1 MTIRTTWTSEQVEA
15 LSPDAASLKAARKLL
30 NKAKWSALGR
40 SDVAVWGQ
48 CQGSGKKPY
57 LTRADLRSDIAFK
70 CSCPSR
76 KFPCKHALAMML
88 LLAQD
93 ASDFSESDAPDWVQ
107 EWLDARAE
115 RQEKKVAKA
124 QEAAKPVDKAA
135 QAKRI
140 EAREKKVLAGLNEL
154 ELWLHDT
161 MRTGL
166 MALSQ
171 RPYSY
176 FDGIAA
182 RLVDAQAKG
191 LANRVRALAHFSLS
205 DPEQAQHALVQLG
218 HLQLLIRSYRQQASL
233 PAAVRADVRRA
244 VGWTDDQK
252 ALAAQEGVVDRW
264 LVLGQTL
271 RYEDNLRVLQTWF
284 WGRHSKQVALDL
296 QFAFGERPFTTVWQ
310 LGTAFEAEA
319 VFFPSNYPQRALFKK
334 EESKEVDKEGARQ
347 ITAISASELE
357 QVCHYEDFASM
368 LAAYGAALAR
378 HCWLEQFPIVLQ
390 TITPYV
396 IDDALVLADGTGSS
410 LPVALKDKQQWQL
423 LALSGGYPLT
433 LVATWDGQRLHILAA
448 WQEERLTVWTS

>member
-1 MTIRTTWTSEQVEA
+1 MWTSEQVEA

-30 NKAKWSALGR
+30 NTSKWSALGQNAE
-40 SDVAVWGQ
+40 AVWGQ

-93 ASDFSESDAPDWVQ
+93 ASDFPEGAAPEWVQ
-107 EWLDARAE
+107 EWLDSRAE
-115 RQEKKVAKA
+115 RQEKKAAKA
-124 QEAAKPVDKAA
+124 SQAAKPVDKAA
-135 QAKRI
+135 QAKRV

-154 ELWLHDT
+154 ELWLHDS

-171 RPYSY
+171 RPYGY

-191 LANRVRALAHFSLS
+191 LANRVRALARFSLS
-205 DPEQAQHALVQLG
+205 DPEQAQQALVQLG

-233 PAAVRADVRRA
+233 PEAVRADVRRA
-244 VGWTDDQK
+244 VGWSDDQK
-252 ALAAQEGVVDRW
+252 VLAEQEGVVDSW

-284 WGRHSKQVALDL
+284 WGKHSKQVALDL
-296 QFAFGERPFTTVWQ
+296 QFAFGERPFANLWQ

-319 VFFPSNYPQRALFKK
+319 VFFPSNYPQRAVF
-334 EESKEVDKEGARQ
+334 KEGMQAS
-347 ITAISASELE
+347 TAITGNELA
-357 QVCHYEDFASM
+357 QVCYYEDIASM
-368 LAAYGAALAR
+368 LRAYGAALAQQ
-378 HCWLEQFPIVLQ
+378 CWLEHFPVLLHD
-390 TITPYV
+390 ITPYV
-396 IDDALVLADGTGSS
+396 IDDTLVIADKAGSS
-410 LPVALKDKQQWQL
+410 LPLALKDKQQWQL
-423 LALSGGYPLT
+423 MALSGGYPLPV
-433 LVATWDGQRLHILAA
+433 VATWDGQALHILAA
-448 WQEERLTVWTS
+448 WHEDRLTTWTW